1 MRVGI
6 VSILF
11 SPSPLDITVTEG
23 YPSTQADV
31 LLCTF
36 SAVNKYYYK
45 YSVFG
50 VNVVL
55 LNILFIFPFF
65 LPPFLASYFYF
76 SLTLPNI
83 SSLLSLQPYSLLI
96 SLSYSLG

>member
-65 LPPFLASYFYF
+65 LPHFLASYFYF
-76 SLTLPNI
+76 SLTVPNI